1 MQPVHK
7 GIDNQE
13 KFMKLNK
20 DDIYGIVGSITF
32 HLILLLIL
40 GLTVLKTVIP
50 EEDGGILVNFGN
62 VNTAAGTFEPKYTGQ
77 ELPAEATIPPS
88 PAPKPKVEIPKEEL
102 VTQDIEESVAIE
114 NVKKKKE
121 KEEQRKIE
129 EEKRRKEEIEKERIR
144 KEEAEKKRLAEERR
158 KKEQA
163 INNKVAGAFGIGSK
177 VGNNQGD
184 AQSGSGNQGSPF
196 GNSDHG
202 ANEGV
207 GGYGSFNLNGRS
219 IGAGGLPRPAYT
231 IQEEGRIVINITV
244 DPKGNVIFAEI
255 GKGTNIDNASMRKSA
270 LDAAKR
276 AKFNSISGANNQS
289 GTITYLYKLK

>member
-1 MQPVHK
+1 
-7 GIDNQE
+7 
-13 KFMKLNK
+13 MKLNK
-20 DDIYGIVGSITF
+20 DDIYGIVGSVAF
-32 HLILLLIL
+32 HLFILLIL
-40 GLTVLKTVIP
+40 GFTVLKTVVP
-50 EEDGGILVNFGN
+50 DEDGGILVNFGN
-62 VNTAAGTFEPKYTGQ
+62 VNAAAGTFEPKYTGQ
-77 ELPAEATIPPS
+77 EPPQETTT
-88 PAPKPKVEIPKEEL
+88 PPPPVPEPKVETPKEDL
-102 VTQDIEESVAIE
+102 VTQEIEESVAIE
-114 NVKKKKE
+114 EAKKKKE
-121 KEEQRKIE
+121 KEEQRK
-129 EEKRRKEEIEKERIR
+129 

-163 INNKVAGAFGIGSK
+163 ISNKVAGAFGIGSQE
-177 VGNNQGD
+177 GNSQGD
-184 AQSGSGNQGSPF
+184 AGSGTGNQGSPF

-255 GKGTNIDNASMRKSA
+255 GKGTNIDNGSMRKSA